1 MLEGLLDRVLI
12 GTPPNEA
19 RIRGIDVREPDM
31 GLWKEYV
38 CTGCHLRC
46 IHNTRAHAPPVWCAH
61 TGLYVRYE
69 EVE

>member
-1 MLEGLLDRVLI
+1 MLEGLLDRVLLE
-12 GTPPNEA
+12 TPPNEA
-19 RIRGIDVREPDM
+19 RIRGIDVREPDT

-46 IHNTRAHAPPVWCAH
+46 IHKTCGYLMPQCCAVA
-61 TGLYVRYE
+61 GLHVRYE